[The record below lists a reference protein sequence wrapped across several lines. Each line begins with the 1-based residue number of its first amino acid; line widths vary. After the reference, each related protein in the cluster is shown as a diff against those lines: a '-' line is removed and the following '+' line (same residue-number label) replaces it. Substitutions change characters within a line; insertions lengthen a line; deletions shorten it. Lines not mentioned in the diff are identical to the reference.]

1 MSAAPTLGVLLDLDA
16 QLHDLV
22 DLGLLREDVVAGHRC
37 YFPTKEY
44 DTRIEDAKRI
54 MNGGRL

>member
-1 MSAAPTLGVLLDLDA
+1 MADLLHLDA

-22 DLGLLREDVVAGHRC
+22 DLGLLREDSVGGHRC
-37 YFPTKEY
+37 YFPTEAF
-44 DTRIEDAKRI
+44 DARIEDAKRI